1 MGNITG
7 TGQNPTNPGGDSAAT
22 GDGGAGLDPN
32 SASEPAVPRPR
43 RWPFLVGLAIMI
55 ATLVIGVL
63 RYPSVPDPMPV
74 HFDAAFQPDR
84 WAPRSF
90 ALFLTPAVVGA
101 VVLVVL
107 WIAAAA
113 IPLTARAGARGAS
126 TASSTPMTQLS
137 PRPRPTMQALVETI
151 RMMEHLAIAT
161 SLLLGISAVATWI
174 DVPAWVSPWLLPV
187 MLVAYLGI
195 IAIDSLRVVRAQR
208 FDTVP

>member
-1 MGNITG
+1 
-7 TGQNPTNPGGDSAAT
+7 
-22 GDGGAGLDPN
+22 
-32 SASEPAVPRPR
+32 
-43 RWPFLVGLAIMI
+43 MI
-55 ATLVIGVL
+55 ATLVTGVL
-63 RYPSVPDPMPV
+63 LYPSVPDPMPV

-90 ALFLTPAVVGA
+90 ALFLTPAVVGT

-113 IPLTARAGARGAS
+113 IPLTARAGVRGAS
-126 TASSTPMTQLS
+126 PTVSSTSMTQLS